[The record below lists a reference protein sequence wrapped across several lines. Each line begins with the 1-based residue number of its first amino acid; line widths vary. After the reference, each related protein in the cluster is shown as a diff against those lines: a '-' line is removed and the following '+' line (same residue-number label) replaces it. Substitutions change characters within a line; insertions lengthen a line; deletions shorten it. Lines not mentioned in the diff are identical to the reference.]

1 MIGLCKKIAIPVIM
15 ILGLSAMP
23 AEALMF
29 EFVDTNSNIGQG
41 RFVDVTES
49 VTGADEILFMFTIGP
64 EGLHISD
71 IYFADP
77 TDILRDMVE
86 IQNSAGVSFAE
97 DKNPKTFPGGN
108 LIGFITD
115 FSAGAVGAKSNG
127 LDIGESLGIVFN
139 LENGMTY
146 NDTIVA
152 MQTGDLRIGAHGSD
166 TGTTESS
173 SAPEPSTIL
182 LLGTGLVG
190 LVGLKRKFAT

>member
-1 MIGLCKKIAIPVIM
+1 M

-29 EFVDTNSNIGQG
+29 EFADINSNIGQG

-64 EGLHISD
+64 DGLDISD

-77 TDILRDMVE
+77 TNILRDMVE
-86 IQNSAGVSFAE
+86 IQNSAGVSFTE
-97 DKNPKTFPGGN
+97 DKNPKNFPGGN

-127 LDIGESLGIVFN
+127 LNIGESLGIVFN
-139 LENGMTY
+139 LENGMKY

-152 MQTGDLRIGAHGSD
+152 MQTGDLRIGVHGSNGGI
-166 TGTTESS
+166 TPTSS
-173 SAPEPSTIL
+173 VPEPATIL

-190 LVGLKRKFAT
+190 LVGLRRKFGT